1 MSAELRERIGADL
14 HAIGADA
21 DLAGRFNAI
30 GMRVRVTSPAELQK
44 IVMDER
50 AALAR
55 YTQAAPR

>member
-1 MSAELRERIGADL
+1 
-14 HAIGADA
+14 
-21 DLAGRFNAI
+21 LAGRFNAI

-50 AALAR
+50 AALVR